1 MAHVSAVSRRRSIPP
16 LQLMHPNTFGG
27 RQRAARQSRSGTS
40 LHGWLSRGSTPSL
53 RAFYA
58 RSADVIEA
66 GFEVVPTFRSP
77 HVTITF
83 YDDVDDG
90 VARLLAVIVPG
101 RLIVVGAGSA
111 IAIAEVVD
119 VAGDGLVHV
128 RPLPGPVTEQRLK
141 SASLR
146 V

>member
-1 MAHVSAVSRRRSIPP
+1 M
-16 LQLMHPNTFGG
+16 
-27 RQRAARQSRSGTS
+27 
-40 LHGWLSRGSTPSL
+40 LHMCLPCVGSEQPDT
-53 RAFYA
+53 
-58 RSADVIEA
+58 
-66 GFEVVPTFRSP
+66 
-77 HVTITF
+77 
-83 YDDVDDG
+83 
-90 VARLLAVIVPG
+90 VIVPG
-101 RLIVVGAGSA
+101 RLIVVGAGSAIA